1 MCLIV
6 FAWAPDSAQPLLMLA
21 NRDEMH
27 ARATAPLAQWS
38 DYPQIYAGRD
48 LLAGGSWLG
57 VAPQSRFAALTNIRA
72 LEGML
77 PRSRGELVSNY
88 LAGHEPPAA
97 YMHRVAQQA
106 AQFNGFNL
114 LVGDSRQLWF
124 LNSKSDRPQ
133 LLSAGIY
140 ALSNAS
146 LDTPWPKLVRIRSHF
161 SQNLNSADDELF
173 NLMRDRER
181 PAEECLPETGVG
193 LVLER
198 MLSSIFIQGEHYG
211 TRATSLLR
219 ITDTGLSLKEQSY
232 EPSGAVQGLTEITLA
247 VD

>member
-6 FAWAPDSAQPLLMLA
+6 FAWAPHSAQPLLMLA

-48 LLAGGSWLG
+48 LQAGGSWLG

-72 LEGML
+72 LEGAL
-77 PRSRGELVSNY
+77 PRSRGELVSHY
-88 LAGHEPPAA
+88 LAGSQTPAA
-97 YMHRVAQQA
+97 YIHRVAQQA

-114 LVGDSRQLWF
+114 LVGDNQELWF
-124 LNSKSDRPQ
+124 LHSKSPRPQ
-133 LLSAGIY
+133 LLCAGIY

-161 SQNLNSADDELF
+161 SQNLNSADEELF

-232 EPSGAVQGLTEITLA
+232 DVSGAVQKLTETTLA
-247 VD
+247 AD

>member
-72 LEGML
+72 LEGVL

-88 LAGHEPPAA
+88 LAGHESPAA

-124 LNSKSDRPQ
+124 LNSKSARPQ
-133 LLSAGIY
+133 RLSAGIY

-161 SQNLNSADDELF
+161 SQNLNSTDDDLF

-198 MLSSIFIQGEHYG
+198 MLSSIFIQGEYYG

-219 ITDTGLSLKEQSY
+219 MTQTNLSLKEQSY
-232 EPSGAVQGLTEITLA
+232 TVAGAVQELKEIVLA
-247 VD
+247 AD

>member
-6 FAWAPDSAQPLLMLA
+6 FAWAPHSAQPLLMLA

-72 LEGML
+72 LEGVL

-88 LAGHEPPAA
+88 LAGHESPAA

-124 LNSKSDRPQ
+124 LNSKSARPQ
-133 LLSAGIY
+133 RLSAGIY

-161 SQNLNSADDELF
+161 SQNLNSTDDDLF

-181 PAEECLPETGVG
+181 PSEEFLPETGVG

-198 MLSSIFIQGEHYG
+198 MLSSIFIQGEYYG

-219 ITDTGLSLKEQSY
+219 MTQTNLSLKEQSY
-232 EPSGAVQGLTEITLA
+232 TVAGAVQELKEIVLA
-247 VD
+247 AD

>member
-1 MCLIV
+1 
-6 FAWAPDSAQPLLMLA
+6 
-21 NRDEMH
+21 MH

-72 LEGML
+72 LEGVL

-88 LAGHEPPAA
+88 LAGHESPAA

-124 LNSKSDRPQ
+124 LNSKSARPQ
-133 LLSAGIY
+133 RLSAGIY

-161 SQNLNSADDELF
+161 SQNLNSTDDDLF

-181 PAEECLPETGVG
+181 PSEEFLPETGVG

-198 MLSSIFIQGEHYG
+198 MLSSIFIQGEYYG

-219 ITDTGLSLKEQSY
+219 MTQTNLSLKEQSY
-232 EPSGAVQGLTEITLA
+232 TVAGAVQELKEIVLA
-247 VD
+247 AD